1 MDLIGPKIL
10 HSNYRAITLTS
21 IFSKIFSHILDNRL
35 RSYVETQNHLT
46 DFQFGFRVNKST
58 IDCINIL
65 KSIIDC
71 KINNKKKL
79 YCSFIDFRKAFDL
92 VYRNG
97 IWFKLL
103 EMGISQKFVNMI
115 RKMYDT
121 VKVCVKSMNS
131 MSEFFKSY
139 VGVKQGEPLSPLLFI
154 IFINDMANDL
164 LSNGISTFNINHFQM
179 FMLLFA
185 DDTVLFADTL
195 EELQILMD
203 NLHEYCCKWNISVN
217 ITKTKSMVFKSG
229 NRRENLN
236 LQYDGSPLETVNTF
250 TYLGMTLSSNG
261 KFYQAQKALAEQAT
275 KALFSLNN
283 LFDKIDLSISEKIKL
298 FDSMILPILNYAS
311 EIWGFH
317 PAPDIERVHLKFLK
331 QILKVKSQTP
341 SAAVYGEL
349 GRVPLHVMRKERILK
364 YWFKVKCSTNTLL
377 QETYLNEIHVAE
389 QCHYPTSMS
398 FWTIKVKQLLDNL
411 GFTFL
416 WDSEDITLLQVNQII
431 ERLYDHFLQGWFG
444 DLNNISKLS
453 TYKCFKSQFCIEH
466 YFDCV
471 ANEKHR
477 IQLTRFRCSSHSLE
491 IETARYN
498 RNHIDRADRI
508 CKCCNMN
515 MTEDEHH
522 FLLICPAFSE
532 IRRQH
537 FPPYF
542 CRWPTKQ
549 KFITL
554 MTNQQAK
561 FLKHLAAY
569 IYEANVKRKS
579 LLGY

>member
-1 MDLIGPKIL
+1 
-10 HSNYRAITLTS
+10 
-21 IFSKIFSHILDNRL
+21 
-35 RSYVETQNHLT
+35 
-46 DFQFGFRVNKST
+46 
-58 IDCINIL
+58 
-65 KSIIDC
+65 
-71 KINNKKKL
+71 
-79 YCSFIDFRKAFDL
+79 
-92 VYRNG
+92 
-97 IWFKLL
+97 
-103 EMGISQKFVNMI
+103 
-115 RKMYDT
+115 
-121 VKVCVKSMNS
+121 
-131 MSEFFKSY
+131 
-139 VGVKQGEPLSPLLFI
+139 
-154 IFINDMANDL
+154 
-164 LSNGISTFNINHFQM
+164 M

-185 DDTVLFADTL
+185 DDTVLFAYTL

-331 QILKVKSQTP
+331 QILKAKSQTP

-349 GRVPLHVMRKERILK
+349 GRVPLHFMRKERILK

-389 QCHYPTSMS
+389 QCQYPTSMS

-416 WDSEDITLLQVNQII
+416 WDSEDITLLQLNQII
-431 ERLYDHFLQGWFG
+431 ERLYDHFLQG
-444 DLNNISKLS
+444 
-453 TYKCFKSQFCIEH
+453 
-466 YFDCV
+466 
-471 ANEKHR
+471 
-477 IQLTRFRCSSHSLE
+477 
-491 IETARYN
+491 
-498 RNHIDRADRI
+498 
-508 CKCCNMN
+508 
-515 MTEDEHH
+515 
-522 FLLICPAFSE
+522 
-532 IRRQH
+532 
-537 FPPYF
+537 
-542 CRWPTKQ
+542 
-549 KFITL
+549 
-554 MTNQQAK
+554 
-561 FLKHLAAY
+561 
-569 IYEANVKRKS
+569 
-579 LLGY
+579 

>member
-1 MDLIGPKIL
+1 M
-10 HSNYRAITLTS
+10 
-21 IFSKIFSHILDNRL
+21 DNRL

-46 DFQFGFRVNKST
+46 DFQFGFRENKST
-58 IDCINIL
+58 IDCLYIL

-139 VGVKQGEPLSPLLFI
+139 VGVKQGEPLSPLIFI

-236 LQYDGSPLETVNTF
+236 LQYDGSPLETVNAF

-261 KFYQAQKALAEQAT
+261 NFYQAQKALAEQAT

-331 QILKVKSQTP
+331 QILKVKSQ
-341 SAAVYGEL
+341 
-349 GRVPLHVMRKERILK
+349 
-364 YWFKVKCSTNTLL
+364 
-377 QETYLNEIHVAE
+377 
-389 QCHYPTSMS
+389 
-398 FWTIKVKQLLDNL
+398 
-411 GFTFL
+411 
-416 WDSEDITLLQVNQII
+416 
-431 ERLYDHFLQGWFG
+431 LY
-444 DLNNISKLS
+444 
-453 TYKCFKSQFCIEH
+453 
-466 YFDCV
+466 
-471 ANEKHR
+471 
-477 IQLTRFRCSSHSLE
+477 
-491 IETARYN
+491 
-498 RNHIDRADRI
+498 
-508 CKCCNMN
+508 
-515 MTEDEHH
+515 TE
-522 FLLICPAFSE
+522 S
-532 IRRQH
+532 
-537 FPPYF
+537 
-542 CRWPTKQ
+542 
-549 KFITL
+549 
-554 MTNQQAK
+554 
-561 FLKHLAAY
+561 
-569 IYEANVKRKS
+569 
-579 LLGY
+579 